1 MAIRSNFLFKL
12 LQDAPPTHVFE
23 LSEAG
28 IAMVQLSASSSQT
41 AWQDLDPGV
50 LSVSPVRDNIQNA
63 DLLLERIRMLTP
75 ENGGRKR
82 RLALVLPDYCARVAV
97 LDFDTLPSGRE
108 EQEQLIRFRMKKSVP
123 FDMDSA
129 VVSYYAQPAKDAK
142 AKIEVVVAV
151 VAMEILARYEAP
163 FRQLFFQPGYVVT
176 SALAALNLVTPEGVT
191 LVAKLSGRTLT
202 VVVLDESTV
211 KLVRCMEM
219 EEGAAEEI
227 ESVLHPTFAYIE
239 DELHAKP
246 SRMLTCGFAND
257 YQDLTNHWQTHWGV
271 EVEALQSRF
280 GAAGQHDAGLLGYW
294 AGVE

>member
-28 IAMVQLSASSSQT
+28 IAMVTLNASPEQT
-41 AWQDLDPGV
+41 AWQELDPGV

-63 DLLLERIRMLTP
+63 DLLLERIRMLAP
-75 ENGGRKR
+75 EDGSRKR
-82 RLALVLPDYCARVAV
+82 RMALVLPDYCARVAV
-97 LDFDTLPSGRE
+97 LDFDTLPAGRE

-129 VVSYYAQPAKDAK
+129 IVSYYAQPPRGAKV
-142 AKIEVVVAV
+142 EVVVAV

-163 FRQLFFQPGYVVT
+163 FRQLSFQPGYVVI
-176 SALAALNLVTPEGVT
+176 SALAALNLVNPGGVS
-191 LVAKLSGRTLT
+191 LLAKLSGRTLT

-219 EEGAAEEI
+219 EEGAEEEI

-246 SRMLTCGFAND
+246 NRMLTCGFGNG
-257 YQDLTNHWQTHWGV
+257 YQDLTGHWQSHWGV
-271 EVEALQSRF
+271 EVEPLRSRF